1 MCNIMPLIISP
12 LITINTGVQFVIK
25 TLKLIEIMFRLRAI
39 RLYLFCT
46 KIILILITEKK
57 YLFSFIF

>member
-1 MCNIMPLIISP
+1 MALIISP
-12 LITINTGVQFVIK
+12 LITINTDVQFVIK

-46 KIILILITEKK
+46 KIILILITE
-57 YLFSFIF
+57 